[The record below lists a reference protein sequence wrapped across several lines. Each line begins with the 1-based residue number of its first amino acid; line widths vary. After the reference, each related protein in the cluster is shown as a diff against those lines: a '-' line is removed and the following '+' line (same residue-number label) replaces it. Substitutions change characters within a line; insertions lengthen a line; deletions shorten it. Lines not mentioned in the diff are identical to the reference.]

1 MRVLLSLSLCGL
13 FWALPAAAAWEEVDE
28 TENAVVYID
37 REKIYTEGANPK
49 VLQLI
54 DMKKKNKLGA
64 QSRRL
69 LVEYECKLKKRRTLA
84 FSSFAEPM
92 AQGQVV
98 FRNSV
103 SGNWYP
109 IQSDSVAEAVFK
121 IVCHK

>member
-1 MRVLLSLSLCGL
+1 MRFLLSIWIMS
-13 FWALPAAAAWEEVDE
+13 WALPAAAAWEEVDE
-28 TENAVVYID
+28 TQTAVVYID

-84 FSSFAEPM
+84 FSSFSEPM
-92 AQGQVV
+92 AEGQVV

-109 IQSDSVAEAVFK
+109 IQTDSVAEAVFK

>member
-1 MRVLLSLSLCGL
+1 MRFSLSIWIMC
-13 FWALPAAAAWEEVDE
+13 WALPAAAAWEEVDE
-28 TENAVVYID
+28 TQTAVVYID

-84 FSSFAEPM
+84 FSSFSEPM
-92 AQGQVV
+92 AEGQMV

>member
-1 MRVLLSLSLCGL
+1 MRVLLLSMCWL

-28 TENAVVYID
+28 TETAVVYID
-37 REKIYTEGANPK
+37 REKIHTEGANPK

-84 FSSFAEPM
+84 FSSFSEPM

>member
-1 MRVLLSLSLCGL
+1 MRSLLSIAIMS
-13 FWALPAAAAWEEVDE
+13 WALPAAAAWEEVDE
-28 TENAVVYID
+28 TQTAVVYID

-84 FSSFAEPM
+84 FSSFSEPM
-92 AQGQVV
+92 AEGVVV

-109 IQSDSVAEAVFK
+109 IHTDSVAEAVFK

>member
-1 MRVLLSLSLCGL
+1 MRFLLWIWIMS
-13 FWALPAAAAWEEVDE
+13 WALPAAAAWEEVDE
-28 TENAVVYID
+28 TQTAVVYID

-84 FSSFAEPM
+84 FSSFSEPM
-92 AQGQVV
+92 AEGQVV

-109 IQSDSVAEAVFK
+109 IQTDSVAEAVFK

>member
-1 MRVLLSLSLCGL
+1 MDVLLKNDLKMWNTYLTML
-13 FWALPAAAAWEEVDE
+13 EK
-28 TENAVVYID
+28 ID
-37 REKIYTEGANPK
+37 DLTKKNELYKKYSQIYTEGANPK

-84 FSSFAEPM
+84 FSSFSEPM

>member
-1 MRVLLSLSLCGL
+1 MRFLLSIWIMC
-13 FWALPAAAAWEEVDE
+13 WALPAAAAWEEVDE
-28 TENAVVYID
+28 TQTAVVYID

-84 FSSFAEPM
+84 FSSFSEPM
-92 AQGQVV
+92 AEGQLV

-109 IQSDSVAEAVFK
+109 IQTDSVAEAVFK

>member
-84 FSSFAEPM
+84 FSSFSEPM
-92 AQGQVV
+92 AEGQMV

>member
-1 MRVLLSLSLCGL
+1 MRFLLSIWIMC
-13 FWALPAAAAWEEVDE
+13 WALPAAAAWEEVDE
-28 TENAVVYID
+28 TQTAVVYID

-84 FSSFAEPM
+84 FSSFSEPM
-92 AQGQVV
+92 AEGVVV

-103 SGNWYP
+103 SGSWYP
-109 IQSDSVAEAVFK
+109 IQTDSVAEAVFK

>member
-1 MRVLLSLSLCGL
+1 MRFLLSIWIMC
-13 FWALPAAAAWEEVDE
+13 WALPATAAWEEVDE
-28 TENAVVYID
+28 TQTAVVYID

-84 FSSFAEPM
+84 FSSFSEPM
-92 AQGQVV
+92 AEGQVV

-109 IQSDSVAEAVFK
+109 IQTDSVAEAVFK

>member
-84 FSSFAEPM
+84 FSSFSEPM

-98 FRNSV
+98 FRNSA

>member
-1 MRVLLSLSLCGL
+1 MRVFLSLFVVWL
-13 FWALPAAAAWEEVDE
+13 ALPVYAAWEEVDV
-28 TENAVVYID
+28 TQTAVVYID

-84 FSSFAEPM
+84 FSSFSEPM
-92 AQGQVV
+92 AEGQMV

-109 IQSDSVAEAVFK
+109 IQADSVAEAVFK

>member
-1 MRVLLSLSLCGL
+1 MRVFLSLIVVWL
-13 FWALPAAAAWEEVDE
+13 ALPVYAAWEEVDE
-28 TENAVVYID
+28 TQTAVVYID

-49 VLQLI
+49 GLQLI

-84 FSSFAEPM
+84 VSSFSEPM
-92 AQGQVV
+92 AVGQMV

-109 IQSDSVAEAVFK
+109 IQADSVAEAVFK

>member
-1 MRVLLSLSLCGL
+1 MRFLLSIWIMC
-13 FWALPAAAAWEEVDE
+13 WALPAAAAWEEVDE
-28 TENAVVYID
+28 TQTAVVYID

-84 FSSFAEPM
+84 FSSFSEPM
-92 AQGQVV
+92 AEGQVV

-109 IQSDSVAEAVFK
+109 IHTDSVAEAVFK

>member
-1 MRVLLSLSLCGL
+1 MRFLLSIWIMC
-13 FWALPAAAAWEEVDE
+13 WALPAAAAWEEVDE
-28 TENAVVYID
+28 TQTAVVYID

-84 FSSFAEPM
+84 FSSFSEPM
-92 AQGQVV
+92 AKGVVV

>member
-1 MRVLLSLSLCGL
+1 MRFLLSIWIMS
-13 FWALPAAAAWEEVDE
+13 WALPAAAAWEEVDE
-28 TENAVVYID
+28 TQTAVVYID
-37 REKIYTEGANPK
+37 RENIYTEGANPK

-64 QSRRL
+64 HSRRL

-84 FSSFAEPM
+84 FSSFSEPM
-92 AQGQVV
+92 AEGQVV

-109 IQSDSVAEAVFK
+109 IQTDSVAEAVFK

>member
-1 MRVLLSLSLCGL
+1 MRVFLSLIVVWL
-13 FWALPAAAAWEEVDE
+13 ALPVYAAWEEVDE
-28 TENAVVYID
+28 TQTAVVYID

-84 FSSFAEPM
+84 FSSFSEPM
-92 AQGQVV
+92 AEGQMV

>member
-84 FSSFAEPM
+84 FSSFSEPM
-92 AQGQVV
+92 AQGQGV

>member
-1 MRVLLSLSLCGL
+1 MRFLLLVWILC
-13 FWALPAAAAWEEVDE
+13 WALPATAAWEEVDE
-28 TENAVVYID
+28 TQTAVVYID

-84 FSSFAEPM
+84 FSSFSEPM
-92 AQGQVV
+92 AEGQVV

-109 IQSDSVAEAVFK
+109 IQTDSVAEAVFK

>member
-1 MRVLLSLSLCGL
+1 MRFLLSIWIMC
-13 FWALPAAAAWEEVDE
+13 WALPAAAAWEEVDE
-28 TENAVVYID
+28 TQTAVVYID

-49 VLQLI
+49 ILQLI

-84 FSSFAEPM
+84 FSSFSEPM
-92 AQGQVV
+92 AEGQVV

-109 IQSDSVAEAVFK
+109 IQTDSVAEAVFK

>member
-1 MRVLLSLSLCGL
+1 MRFLLSIWIMC
-13 FWALPAAAAWEEVDE
+13 WALPAAAAWEEVDE
-28 TENAVVYID
+28 TQTAVVYID

-84 FSSFAEPM
+84 FSSFSEPM
-92 AQGQVV
+92 AEGQVV

-109 IQSDSVAEAVFK
+109 IQTDSVAEAVFK

>member
-1 MRVLLSLSLCGL
+1 MRFLLSIAIMS
-13 FWALPAAAAWEEVDE
+13 WVLPATAAWEEVDE
-28 TENAVVYID
+28 TQTAVVYID

-84 FSSFAEPM
+84 FSSFSEPM
-92 AQGQVV
+92 AEGVVV

>member
-1 MRVLLSLSLCGL
+1 MRFLLSIWIMC
-13 FWALPAAAAWEEVDE
+13 WMLPAAAAWEEVDE
-28 TENAVVYID
+28 TQTAVVYID

-84 FSSFAEPM
+84 FSSFSEPM
-92 AQGQVV
+92 AEGQVV

-109 IQSDSVAEAVFK
+109 IQADSVAEAVFK

>member
-1 MRVLLSLSLCGL
+1 MRLLLSLCAVCLA
-13 FWALPAAAAWEEVDE
+13 WPAAADWEEVDE
-28 TENAVVYID
+28 TETAVVYID

-84 FSSFAEPM
+84 FSSFSEPM
-92 AQGQVV
+92 AQGEVV

-109 IQSDSVAEAVFK
+109 IQSESVAEAVFK
-121 IVCHK
+121 IVCRK

>member
-1 MRVLLSLSLCGL
+1 MRVFLSLIVVWL
-13 FWALPAAAAWEEVDE
+13 ALPVYAAWEEVDV
-28 TENAVVYID
+28 TQTAVVYID

-84 FSSFAEPM
+84 FSSFSEPM
-92 AQGQVV
+92 AEGQMV

-109 IQSDSVAEAVFK
+109 IQADSVAEAVFK

>member
-1 MRVLLSLSLCGL
+1 MRFLLSIWIMC
-13 FWALPAAAAWEEVDE
+13 WALPAAAAWEEVDE
-28 TENAVVYID
+28 TQTAVVYID

-84 FSSFAEPM
+84 FSSFSEPM
-92 AQGQVV
+92 AEGQVV

>member
-1 MRVLLSLSLCGL
+1 MRFLLSIWILC
-13 FWALPAAAAWEEVDE
+13 WVLPAAAAWEEVDE
-28 TENAVVYID
+28 TETAVVYID

-84 FSSFAEPM
+84 FSSFSEPM
-92 AQGQVV
+92 AEGVVV

-109 IQSDSVAEAVFK
+109 IHTDSVAEAVFK

>member
-84 FSSFAEPM
+84 FSSFSEPM

>member
-1 MRVLLSLSLCGL
+1 MRVFLSLIVVWL
-13 FWALPAAAAWEEVDE
+13 ALPVYAAWEEVDV
-28 TENAVVYID
+28 TQTAVVYID

-84 FSSFAEPM
+84 FSSFSEPM
-92 AQGQVV
+92 AEGQVV

-109 IQSDSVAEAVFK
+109 IQTDSVAEAVFK

>member
-1 MRVLLSLSLCGL
+1 MRFSLSIWIMC
-13 FWALPAAAAWEEVDE
+13 WALPAAAAWEEVDE
-28 TENAVVYID
+28 TQTAVVYID

-84 FSSFAEPM
+84 FSSFSEPM
-92 AQGQVV
+92 AEGQVV

>member
-1 MRVLLSLSLCGL
+1 MRFLLSIWIMS
-13 FWALPAAAAWEEVDE
+13 WALPAAAAWEEVDE
-28 TENAVVYID
+28 TQTAVVYID

-64 QSRRL
+64 HSRRL

-84 FSSFAEPM
+84 FSSFSEPM
-92 AQGQVV
+92 AEGQVV

-109 IQSDSVAEAVFK
+109 IQTDSVAEAVFK

>member
-1 MRVLLSLSLCGL
+1 MRFSLSIWIMC
-13 FWALPAAAAWEEVDE
+13 WALPAAAAWEEVDE
-28 TENAVVYID
+28 TQTAVVYID

-84 FSSFAEPM
+84 FSSFSEPM
-92 AQGQVV
+92 AEGQMVC
-98 FRNSV
+98 RNSV

>member
-1 MRVLLSLSLCGL
+1 MRVFLSLIVVWL
-13 FWALPAAAAWEEVDE
+13 ALPVYAAWEEVDE
-28 TENAVVYID
+28 TQTAVVY
-37 REKIYTEGANPK
+37 IYTEGANPK

-84 FSSFAEPM
+84 FSSFSEPM
-92 AQGQVV
+92 AEGQMV

-109 IQSDSVAEAVFK
+109 IQADSVAEAVFK

>member
-1 MRVLLSLSLCGL
+1 MRFLLSIWIMC
-13 FWALPAAAAWEEVDE
+13 WALPAAAAWEEVDE
-28 TENAVVYID
+28 TQTAVVYID

-84 FSSFAEPM
+84 FSSFSEPM
-92 AQGQVV
+92 AEGQMV

>member
-1 MRVLLSLSLCGL
+1 MRFLLSIWIMS
-13 FWALPAAAAWEEVDE
+13 WALPAAAAWEEVDE
-28 TENAVVYID
+28 TQTAVVYID

-84 FSSFAEPM
+84 FSSFSEPM
-92 AQGQVV
+92 AEGQVV

-109 IQSDSVAEAVFK
+109 IQADSVAEAVFK

>member
-1 MRVLLSLSLCGL
+1 MRFLLSIWIMC
-13 FWALPAAAAWEEVDE
+13 WALPAAAAWEEVDE
-28 TENAVVYID
+28 TQTAVVYID

-84 FSSFAEPM
+84 FSSFSEPM
-92 AQGQVV
+92 AVGQVV

-109 IQSDSVAEAVFK
+109 IQTDSVAEAVFK

>member
-1 MRVLLSLSLCGL
+1 MRFLLSIAIMS
-13 FWALPAAAAWEEVDE
+13 WALPAAAAWEEVDE
-28 TENAVVYID
+28 TQTAVVYID

-84 FSSFAEPM
+84 FSSFSEPM
-92 AQGQVV
+92 AEGVVV

-109 IQSDSVAEAVFK
+109 IHTDSVAEAVFK

>member
-1 MRVLLSLSLCGL
+1 MRFLLSMGMVCCL
-13 FWALPAAAAWEEVDE
+13 ALPAAAAWEEVDE
-28 TENAVVYID
+28 TQTAVVYID

-54 DMKKKNKLGA
+54 DMKKKNKPGA

-84 FSSFAEPM
+84 FSSFSEPM
-92 AQGQVV
+92 AEGQVV

-109 IQSDSVAEAVFK
+109 IQADSVAEAVFK